1 MIFEDTSQIDQE
13 RTAALEAW
21 AAAFDREMVQS
32 GDFAGTVAVMSANGC
47 FDVRGVV
54 ERWILTNPTGALIV
68 APPAADSWETVLPQA
83 AFEEAPEL
91 EEVPSDREPEPE
103 SDSEP
108 TPLRAVDDLS
118 PDIAHFHS
126 LLQGGIERGQIYD
139 AFPASRLV
147 IDEAVAQYEASAPIL
162 SEAQTGPSREDLD
175 DEMRRIRQDLAE
187 SQKRPRRR
195 WRSRT

>member
-1 MIFEDTSQIDQE
+1 MIFEGTSQTDQE
-13 RTAALEAW
+13 RAAALEAW

-54 ERWILTNPTGALIV
+54 ERWILTNPTS
-68 APPAADSWETVLPQA
+68 APWETVLPQA

-91 EEVPSDREPEPE
+91 EEVPSDREP
-103 SDSEP
+103 EP

-175 DEMRRIRQDLAE
+175 DEMRRIRHDLAE

>member
-13 RTAALEAW
+13 RAAALEAW

-68 APPAADSWETVLPQA
+68 AAPAADPWETVLPQA

-91 EEVPSDREPEPE
+91 EEVPSDREPE

>member
-1 MIFEDTSQIDQE
+1 MIFEGTSQTDQE
-13 RTAALEAW
+13 RAAALEAW

-54 ERWILTNPTGALIV
+54 ERWILTNPTSAPIV
-68 APPAADSWETVLPQA
+68 AAPAADPWETVLPQA

-91 EEVPSDREPEPE
+91 EEVPSDREPE

-175 DEMRRIRQDLAE
+175 DEMRRIRHDLAE

>member
-54 ERWILTNPTGALIV
+54 ERWILTNPTDALIV

-91 EEVPSDREPEPE
+91 EEVPLGSGTGIGFGADAAHGP
-103 SDSEP
+103 STTS
-108 TPLRAVDDLS
+108 LRTSLD
-118 PDIAHFHS
+118 FHS

-139 AFPASRLV
+139 AF
-147 IDEAVAQYEASAPIL
+147 
-162 SEAQTGPSREDLD
+162 
-175 DEMRRIRQDLAE
+175 RRPG
-187 SQKRPRRR
+187 S
-195 WRSRT
+195 

>member
-13 RTAALEAW
+13 RAAALEAW

-83 AFEEAPEL
+83 AFAEAPEL
-91 EEVPSDREPEPE
+91 EEVPSDREPE

-108 TPLRAVDDLS
+108 TLLRAVDDLS